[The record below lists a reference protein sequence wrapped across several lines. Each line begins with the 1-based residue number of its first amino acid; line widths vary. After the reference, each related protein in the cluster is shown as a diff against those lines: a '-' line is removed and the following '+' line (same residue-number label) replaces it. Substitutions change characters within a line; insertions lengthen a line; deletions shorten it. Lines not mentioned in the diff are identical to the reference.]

1 MKHIHTF
8 ESFLNEQINEGSR
21 YSIYKKEIEWKQ
33 HPKKSGSYVA
43 KSGKSELEILS
54 TGYGNWEL
62 KVDGTIVMPS
72 ETAKEKSAKDNHTNT
87 FNWANDKV
95 GTLKHTAQEMFES
108 FLNEG
113 KDDIIFSIDDDKLD
127 QILHST
133 FVKKLEYEDIEGDS
147 YYALPK
153 KEFDRFIDLAD
164 SSGFDVDYDGS
175 KKSVIYVYESHKE
188 VNEAKISVKIPSG
201 TFRLKEADIIT
212 AVDYLNKKKAKDG
225 YLRVNTE
232 TIFVQLKNDMNNANY
247 GSQEDSKTTN
257 AFYNIFYALDDIQ
270 KDTEKYEN
278 LRDALK
284 KSGWDFKIYIGDL
297 HFKIN

>member
-1 MKHIHTF
+1 MKHILTF
-8 ESFLNEQINEGSR
+8 ESFLNEANINSQSFPNFESYLENLIPKNKRISFFIEDHRLLIGYFPESASMADLSKSLPERVKDELDEKFAGSR
-21 YSIYKKEIEWKQ
+21 FTFMDELVKPDPMSGKKMIFSAVSAKTQKDLLQIEDLF
-33 HPKKSGSYVA
+33 
-43 KSGKSELEILS
+43 KSEL
-54 TGYGNWEL
+54 
-62 KVDGTIVMPS
+62 
-72 ETAKEKSAKDNHTNT
+72 
-87 FNWANDKV
+87 
-95 GTLKHTAQEMFES
+95 
-108 FLNEG
+108 
-113 KDDIIFSIDDDKLD
+113 
-127 QILHST
+127 
-133 FVKKLEYEDIEGDS
+133 
-147 YYALPK
+147 
-153 KEFDRFIDLAD
+153 
-164 SSGFDVDYDGS
+164 
-175 KKSVIYVYESHKE
+175 
-188 VNEAKISVKIPSG
+188 NEAKISVKIPSG